1 MQIPK
6 KQTEQIDHAEA
17 GKVIRGL
24 REAKGQRQKEVASG
38 IGISI
43 PLYSAMEAGKRNW
56 TEERFN
62 KAVEVIEALK

>member
-1 MQIPK
+1 M
-6 KQTEQIDHAEA
+6 
-17 GKVIRGL
+17 IREL